1 MSILKNKILF
11 VSPLSGRMEIS
22 MKTKAVRLY
31 GEKDLRLEEFE
42 LPTLKDGEILIKV
55 VSDSVCMSTYK
66 TAMQGAKHLRVPN
79 DVAENPIIIGHE
91 FCGEIVS
98 VGKKWQND
106 YAVGEKVIIPPV
118 LSYLGGNQ
126 TIGYTFADIGGV
138 STYSVVYEHII
149 SNGYLIKLQSDA
161 FFKGSL
167 IEPAS
172 CVLRGYKANYHLS
185 GDTPTV
191 NIKEGGKTAIL
202 AGCGPMGLVAI
213 DIALHGNVKPSLVV
227 VSDIDDGR
235 LGRAQQIFDPA
246 EAEKDGIRLVFVNTV
261 SKDELMEISG
271 GTGYDDVFV
280 YAPVPSVVELGD
292 TILAFDGC
300 LNFFA
305 GPIDKAFSA
314 TVNFYN
320 VHYAQHH
327 YAGTSGSTPE
337 DILDIVKFIGEERI
351 DPAVMVTHIGGM
363 DAAIDATL
371 NLPSIPGGK
380 KLIYT
385 HVELP
390 LTAISD
396 FSKLGKSDPRFATL
410 AKLVNE
416 HGGLWCAEAECYLLE
431 NF

>member
-1 MSILKNKILF
+1 MN
-11 VSPLSGRMEIS
+11 M
-22 MKTKAVRLY
+22 MKTRAVRLY

-42 LPTLKDGEILIKV
+42 LPTLGEGEILIKII
-55 VSDSVCMSTYK
+55 SDSVCMSTYK
-66 TAMQGAKHLRVPN
+66 TAMQGAKHLRVPD
-79 DVAENPIIIGHE
+79 DVAEHPVIVGHE

-98 VGKKWQND
+98 VGKTWENE
-106 YAVGEKVIIPPV
+106 YAIGEKVIIPPV

-126 TIGYTFADIGGV
+126 TIGYSFGEIGGV

-149 SNGYLIKLQSDA
+149 RNGFLIKLQSDA

-172 CVLRGYKANYHLS
+172 CVLRGYKANYHLD
-185 GDTPTV
+185 GDVPTM
-191 NIKEGGKTAIL
+191 NIKDGGKTVIL

-213 DIALHGNVKPSLVV
+213 DIALHGPKKPSLVV
-227 VSDIDDGR
+227 VTDLDEDR
-235 LGRAQQIFDPA
+235 LRR
-246 EAEKDGIRLVFVNTV
+246 AEKIYDPCEAAKRGIELIFANTS
-261 SKDELMEISG
+261 SKDELMELSG

-280 YAPVPSVVELGD
+280 YAPVPAVVTLGD
-292 TILAFDGC
+292 SILAFDGC

-305 GPIDKAFSA
+305 GPMDKAFSA
-314 TVNFYN
+314 PVNFYN

-337 DILDIVKFIGEERI
+337 DMKDIVDLIGENRI
-351 DPAVMVTHIGGM
+351 DPAVMVTHIGGI
-363 DAAIDATL
+363 DAAIDTTL
-371 NLPSIPGGK
+371 NLPHIPGGK

-385 HVELP
+385 HITLP

-396 FSKLGKSDPRFATL
+396 FAELGKSDARFAIL
-410 AKLVNE
+410 AKLVEE
-416 HGGLWCAEAECYLLE
+416 HNGLWCAEAEKYLLE

>member
-1 MSILKNKILF
+1 
-11 VSPLSGRMEIS
+11 

-42 LPTLKDGEILIKV
+42 LPAINDGEILIKI

-66 TAMQGAKHLRVPN
+66 TAMQGAKHLRVPDN
-79 DVAENPIIIGHE
+79 VAENPIIIGHE
-91 FCGEIVS
+91 FCAEIVS
-98 VGKKWQND
+98 VGKKWKKE
-106 YAVGEKVIIPPV
+106 YSVGEKVVMPPV

-126 TIGYTFADIGGV
+126 TVGYSFAEIGGV
-138 STYSVVYEHII
+138 STYSIVYEHII
-149 SNGYLIKLQSDA
+149 RNGFLIKLQSNA

-172 CVLRGYKANYHLS
+172 CVLRGYKANYHLDV
-185 GDTPTV
+185 DTPTM
-191 NIKEGGKTAIL
+191 NIKEGGKVAIL

-213 DIALHGNVKPSLVV
+213 DIALHGDIKPSLVV
-227 VSDIDDGR
+227 VSDIDEDRLRRAEQIYDPCEAKGR
-235 LGRAQQIFDPA
+235 
-246 EAEKDGIRLVFVNTV
+246 GIQLVFVNTT

-280 YAPVPSVVELGD
+280 YAPISSVVELGD
-292 TILAFDGC
+292 AILAFDGC

-314 TVNFYN
+314 PVNFYN

-337 DILDIVKFIGEERI
+337 DMKDIVRLIGENRI
-351 DPAVMVTHIGGM
+351 DPAVMVTHIGGI
-363 DAAIDATL
+363 DAAIDVTL
-371 NLPSIPGGK
+371 NLPHIKGGK

-385 HVELP
+385 HINLP

-396 FSKLGKSDPRFATL
+396 FAKLGSNDARFAELATL
-410 AKLVNE
+410 VRD
-416 HGGLWCAEAECYLLE
+416 HGGLWCAEAEQYLLE